1 MNFFETELKK
11 LMSERDVL
19 EDQTYVGRTCYGKL
33 GKDLRARIEFV
44 TMGVANHYDG
54 VKASII
60 NRTDGV
66 VDSMVFRFSDVWG
79 RRKVNNPNF
88 RDGIMPHIWQDNGKT
103 SWYVFKPSKEDYSQL
118 AEGIESYLAV
128 FQDLAQGQAAQEQG
142 GQQMG

>member
-11 LMSERDVL
+11 LMSESSVL
-19 EDQTYVGRTCYGKL
+19 QDQTYVGRICYGRL
-33 GKDLRARIEFV
+33 GEDLRARIEFV
-44 TMGVANHYDG
+44 TLGVHEHYAG

-79 RRKVNNPNF
+79 RRKTDNPNF
-88 RDGIMPHIWQDNGKT
+88 RDGIMPHIWQDSGKA
-103 SWYVFKPSKEDYSQL
+103 SWYVFRPSKEDYSQL

-128 FQDLAQGQAAQEQG
+128 FQELGQSQGTQPQG